1 MSSIEAADVTAN
13 GKPTETPIPVNA
25 NPTKASHKSS
35 AVTKIINPRIA
46 EITKTHATNFVPSL
60 IFKLSPKKRPNAMS
74 AANNPKP

>member
-1 MSSIEAADVTAN
+1 MSSIEAAEVTAN
-13 GKPTETPIPVNA
+13 GKPTEPPIPVSA

-35 AVTKIINPRIA
+35 AVTKITNPNIDK
-46 EITKTHATNFVPSL
+46 ITKTYATNIVPSL